1 MSDDNKLLRGN
12 RRQYLRTVGAGVFA
26 GLAGCMGGDDGDGT
40 GGSGGDGG
48 DGGTSGGDGGS
59 GSSGGDDGGSGGSTG
74 TPGSSVDEVV
84 IGGNHPLSGALSSAG
99 TAMSNAGKVAAMH
112 INEGG
117 IVPGFDD
124 GGIPNLDGATVRFVS
139 RDNEG
144 TQELGAEVHNQLLDE
159 GAVIFT
165 GCYSS
170 PVTLAATQVA
180 EREGVP
186 HIIDVSVANE
196 ILQGRGMDYTY
207 RIQTPAS
214 GMAGN
219 YAEFMPALARENGQ
233 TMDTASLVYLDNA
246 FGQSIRNTLQDV
258 LPEQDVELVDEM
270 AFSFGKENMD
280 TEATRVKQADADAF
294 IFVGYGGGGTRMMES
309 LQNVDYRPPLL
320 TGTSTPTFT
329 DEDVIAQI
337 GRFANGGFGN
347 NYEFDYSLEW
357 TDRIFADYRVEYG
370 RPLGVTHSVMTY
382 TMVVVAAN
390 AINEAGSDDPEEI
403 NQALE
408 NITVE
413 DHPAASGPVTFQ
425 DNGENANALSPM
437 LQVQNLEANVVW
449 PEEYAQA
456 DVQFD

>member
-1 MSDDNKLLRGN
+1 MSNDNSPLRGN
-12 RRQYLRTVGAGVFA
+12 RRQYLKTVGAGVFA
-26 GLAGCMGGDDGDGT
+26 GLAGCMGGDDGGGT
-40 GGSGGDGG
+40 DGDGG
-48 DGGTSGGDGGS
+48 DGGGDTGGGDT
-59 GSSGGDDGGSGGSTG
+59 GGDDGGSTG
-74 TPGSSVDEVV
+74 TPGSTVDEVI
-84 IGGNHPLSGALSSAG
+84 IGASHPLSGFLSPSG
-99 TAMSNAGKVAAMH
+99 TAMTNAGQIAVQH

-117 IVPGFDD
+117 IVPGFED
-124 GGIPNLDGATVRFVS
+124 GGIPNLGGATLSFIS

-159 GAVIFT
+159 GATVLT
-165 GCYSS
+165 GCFSS

-186 HIIDVSVANE
+186 HIIDVSVANR
-196 ILQGRGMDYTY
+196 ILQDRDMDYTY

-219 YAEFMPALARENGQ
+219 YAEFMPTLARENGQ

-246 FGQSIRNTLQDV
+246 FGQSIRNTLRDV

-270 AFSFGKENMD
+270 AYTFGKENMD
-280 TEATRVKQADADAF
+280 TEATRVRQADADAF
-294 IFVGYGGGGTRMMES
+294 IFVGYGGGGIRMMES

-337 GRFANGGFGN
+337 GRYANGGFGN
-347 NYEFDYSLEW
+347 NYEFDYNLEW
-357 TDRIFADYRVEYG
+357 TDRIFADYRVEFG

-382 TMVVVAAN
+382 TAVVVAAN
-390 AINEAGSDDPEEI
+390 AINDAGSADPEEI
-403 NQALE
+403 NQAIRD
-408 NITVE
+408 ITVE
-413 DHPAASGPVTFQ
+413 EHPAAMGPITFQ
-425 DNGENANALSPM
+425 ENGENENALSPM

-456 DVQFD
+456 EVQFDEG